1 MLNPKIIF
9 LGKTS
14 NTNEIDYHLR
24 IGSQSLFRVRL
35 IPIYRGGSHRPKPF
49 LCFCHKKGPE
59 EADAS
64 KGEFMGLVRGSY
76 PQEKGVTHRQIS
88 FTVYSVEW
96 LPDGYRRAT
105 VMGRTQRP
113 GGGPIERGTG
123 LTCCAYVKK
132 MRVTV
137 IMLNGCLKVD
147 QVGPFTTFIYAIFT
161 RALCNAL

>member
-14 NTNEIDYHLR
+14 NTNEIDYRLR
-24 IGSQSLFRVRL
+24 IDSQSLFRVRL

-113 GGGPIERGTG
+113 GGGPIER
-123 LTCCAYVKK
+123 V
-132 MRVTV
+132 
-137 IMLNGCLKVD
+137 
-147 QVGPFTTFIYAIFT
+147 QV
-161 RALCNAL
+161 

>member
-1 MLNPKIIF
+1 MDCIPGKRIRFSSKSNQLCNWWDSPIASNYLFCGQLIIIAKCKCVAFYMLNPKIIF

-14 NTNEIDYHLR
+14 NTNEVDYHLR
-24 IGSQSLFRVRL
+24 IDSQSLFRVRL
-35 IPIYRGGSHRPKPF
+35 IPTYRGGSHRPKPF

-113 GGGPIERGTG
+113 GGGPI
-123 LTCCAYVKK
+123 
-132 MRVTV
+132 
-137 IMLNGCLKVD
+137 
-147 QVGPFTTFIYAIFT
+147 
-161 RALCNAL
+161 